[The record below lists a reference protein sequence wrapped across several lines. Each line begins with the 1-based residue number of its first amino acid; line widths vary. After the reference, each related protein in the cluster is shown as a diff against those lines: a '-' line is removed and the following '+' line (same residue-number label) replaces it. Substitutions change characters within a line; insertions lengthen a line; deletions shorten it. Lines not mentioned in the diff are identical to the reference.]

1 MNGHHIE
8 SISNYWLT
16 LYKLPH
22 WQRKKVTKSPPLC
35 SSSRSSRPKGKF
47 SSPLMPSS
55 CSPAFIINT
64 NQCWEQIKSL
74 QSLMLKLFS
83 IKQCFPFELYLD
95 LCLYCIT
102 GEGAKEEISWV
113 SNQRFNGTVWSVFGG
128 CHGGQTEDQLFSL
141 MISWSSVCLLCQ
153 SYDQRMD
160 PRRKGNHPAWT
171 KPGLLPDT
179 DTESPAQHRQS

>member
-1 MNGHHIE
+1 MLRANK
-8 SISNYWLT
+8 IS
-16 LYKLPH
+16 
-22 WQRKKVTKSPPLC
+22 
-35 SSSRSSRPKGKF
+35 
-47 SSPLMPSS
+47 
-55 CSPAFIINT
+55 
-64 NQCWEQIKSL
+64 
-74 QSLMLKLFS
+74 QSLMLKLFFN
-83 IKQCFPFELYLD
+83 QCFPFELYLD

-179 DTESPAQHRQS
+179 DTESPAQHRSRNIPIPSRGSIKHVGEGVKETWVFYGQADHKG